1 MLCCAM
7 IRKMRGKGS
16 WLFSS
21 WGPWGPVVNNPHLF
35 QVTDMGLAKI
45 TTSGDLKILRNS
57 SLRLPQIFSMHISP
71 LKNSAKWQ
79 AFHATW

>member
-1 MLCCAM
+1 MLFCAM
-7 IRKMRGKGS
+7 IRKMRGKGG

-45 TTSGDLKILRNS
+45 TTSCDLKILRDS
-57 SLRLPQIFSMHISP
+57 SVSSNF
-71 LKNSAKWQ
+71 
-79 AFHATW
+79 FHAYFSSKKNNL